1 MAETFVFRN
10 AVTEAD
16 CASSANNKVCREM
29 VTGCNDCNKVDSE
42 IVYSNSLIDMN
53 RSLIVK
59 YRVIHLILLQEIGC

>member
-1 MAETFVFRN
+1 MATFFVFRN

-42 IVYSNSLIDMN
+42 IVSSISLIDIN

-59 YRVIHLILLQEIGC
+59 

>member
-59 YRVIHLILLQEIGC
+59 